1 MYAPNA
7 NIVSGSFD
15 RIRGTLFSPS
25 SQPINNFLI
34 QTTGGNIVQ
43 GQINKISVTE
53 VMMPYNTPTIVTGK
67 NNMLFLRVFTSTGGA
82 TPASIAAQSIAVS
95 QAFYTA
101 AELAAA
107 IQAAVIA
114 AVPALA
120 GVFTANINTR
130 TNSIVFSNLQTYNA
144 AAVNYFIDLAP
155 NIYSS
160 TPPASNPF
168 SFPDL
173 LWTSGLRNLWAA
185 NPPNPDVGVNP
196 DGRGNEL
203 VPASTPNNLIPS
215 GGWPTITG
223 SPFTGRYTDYI
234 DIVSTTLCQAQ
245 YIRDSSTSQATPR
258 RDIVARIYVC
268 TNISTYTADP
278 AGSRPFTIYRNWTN
292 PKIIKWT
299 VDRSIDSVDLQLYD
313 MYGQPLPSTLSTP
326 IPLVANQGAEC
337 GASDYAITL
346 HVHEPGVEVQ
356 NENVGYKF

>member
-7 NIVSGSFD
+7 NIVTSSFD
-15 RIRGTLFSPS
+15 RLRGTVFSPIF
-25 SQPINNFLI
+25 QPINNFLI

-53 VMMPYNTPTIVTGK
+53 LMMPYNTPTVIKDK
-67 NNMLFLRVFTSTGGA
+67 NNTLFLKVFTSTGGA
-82 TPASIAAQSIAVS
+82 IPTQIAAQSIAVS

-107 IQAAVIA
+107 IQASVLA

-130 TNSIVFSNLQTYNA
+130 TNAIVFSNLQTYNA

-155 NIYSS
+155 DVYTQ
-160 TPPASNPF
+160 TPAASNPF
-168 SFPDL
+168 STPQL
-173 LWTSGLRNLWAA
+173 LWTAGFRNIWAA

-203 VPASTPNNLIPS
+203 VPASTPNNLIQG

-223 SPFTGRYTDYI
+223 APYTGRYTDYI

-245 YIRDSSTSQATPR
+245 YIRDSSTSQGTPK
-258 RDIVARIYVC
+258 RDIIARVYIC
-268 TNISTYTADP
+268 TNVSTYTTDP

-313 MYGQPLPSTLSTP
+313 MYGQPLPSTQSFP
-326 IPLVANQGAEC
+326 IPLVTNQGADC
-337 GASDYAITL
+337 GSSDYAITL